1 MFKTI
6 AFLTSTAAGFAMAG
20 AVAAQDSQLPDLSSW
35 HEASQAAAQDMV
47 DKYGQPDGVTDRM
60 LVWNNNGPW
69 KQTIIY
75 KEAVQHDFPTPH
87 PDVLEQTI
95 NYDVAV
101 DMFDDLAE
109 YDGSVIVE
117 RTAATMAARCDKEE
131 ANFLALNLAHDILTG
146 ERSVEEARTYYA
158 DTMQAVMG
166 GGEPENPEYLEGFT
180 FEVPQEDLTNADKV
194 LFEKS

>member
-1 MFKTI
+1 MHKAI
-6 AFLTSTAAGFAMAG
+6 AFLTSTAAGLAMAG
-20 AVAAQDSQLPDLSSW
+20 AVAAQDAQLPDLSDW
-35 HEASQAAAQDMV
+35 HEASQAAAKDMV
-47 DKYGQPDGVTDRM
+47 EKYGQPDGVTDTM
-60 LVWNNNGPW
+60 LVWNDNGPW

-75 KEAVQHDFPTPH
+75 KEAIQHDFPTPH

-117 RTAATMAARCDKEE
+117 HTAATMAARCDKEA

-146 ERSVEEARTYYA
+146 ERTVDEARAFYG

-166 GGEPENPEYLEGFT
+166 GGQPENPEYIQGFT
-180 FEVPQEDLTNADKV
+180 FDVPQENLTNSGEV
-194 LFEKS
+194 IFEKS

>member
-1 MFKTI
+1 MQKTI
-6 AFLTSTAAGFAMAG
+6 AFLTSTAVGLAMAG
-20 AVAAQDSQLPDLSSW
+20 SVAAQDAQLPDLSDW
-35 HEASQAAAQDMV
+35 HAASQTAAKEMV
-47 DKYGQPDGVTDRM
+47 EKYGQPDGVTDTM
-60 LVWNNNGPW
+60 LVWNDNGPW
-69 KQTIIY
+69 KRTVIY

-101 DMFDDLAE
+101 DMYDDLAE

-117 RTAATMAARCDKEE
+117 RTAATMAARCDKEA

-146 ERSVEEARTYYA
+146 ERSIEEARTFYA

-166 GGEPENPEYLEGFT
+166 GGQPENPEYIQGFT
-180 FEVPQEDLTNADKV
+180 FDVPQEDLTNSDEV